1 MCHESGLIGKLT
13 GSLTAPAPGA
23 MLTNMYLPS
32 MQVTDQVALVTGA
45 GSGIGRAIALA
56 LAEAGAHVVTTELPE
71 QLARAVLVSD
81 QIRGMGRRSLAL
93 PLDVT
98 DVPSIGP
105 FVATVQRELGRLDLL
120 VNNAGVQVARPA
132 LDVSEDDWDRVLD
145 VNLRGVFFCAQAAGR
160 VMVAQRHGRIINVAS
175 QNGVVG
181 YFNRAAYCA
190 AKAGVVNLTR
200 VLAIEWAPYNVLVN
214 AVAPTFVR
222 TPMGERTL
230 SDPAVRDDILRR
242 IPLGRVAEPEDVV
255 GAVVYLGSPAAA
267 MVTGHTLLVDGG
279 WTAW

>member
-1 MCHESGLIGKLT
+1 MKF
-13 GSLTAPAPGA
+13 
-23 MLTNMYLPS
+23 PS
-32 MQVTDQVALVTGA
+32 MQVQGQVAMVTGS
-45 GSGIGRAIALA
+45 GSGIGEAIALA
-56 LAEAGAHVVTTELPE
+56 LAVAGAHVITTELPDRLE
-71 QLARAVLVSD
+71 RAARVAHEIAL
-81 QIRGMGRRSLAL
+81 MGRGSKAI

-98 DVPSIGP
+98 SVASIGAAVNEA
-105 FVATVQRELGRLDLL
+105 VAAFGHLDIM

-132 LDVSEDDWDRVLD
+132 LDVSEDDWDRVVD

-160 VMVAQRHGRIINVAS
+160 VMVPRGQGRIINISS
-175 QNGVVG
+175 QNGVIG
-181 YFNRAAYCA
+181 YFHRAAYCA

-200 VLAIEWAPYNVLVN
+200 VLAIEWAEHNVLVN

-230 SDPAVRDDILRR
+230 SDPAVRTDILGR
-242 IPLGRVAEPEDVV
+242 IPLGRIAEPQDIV
-255 GAVVYLGSPAAA
+255 GAVVYLASPAAA

>member
-1 MCHESGLIGKLT
+1 
-13 GSLTAPAPGA
+13 
-23 MLTNMYLPS
+23 MYLPS

>member
-1 MCHESGLIGKLT
+1 MKF
-13 GSLTAPAPGA
+13 
-23 MLTNMYLPS
+23 PS
-32 MQVTDQVALVTGA
+32 MQVQGQVAMVTGS
-45 GSGIGRAIALA
+45 GSGIGEAIALA
-56 LAEAGAHVVTTELPE
+56 LADAGAHVITTELPE
-71 QLARAVLVSD
+71 RLERAARVAHAISL
-81 QIRGMGRRSLAL
+81 MGRDSKAI

-98 DVPSIGP
+98 SVPSIRAAVDEA
-105 FVATVQRELGRLDLL
+105 VAAFGHLDIM

-132 LDVSEDDWDRVLD
+132 LDVSEDDWDRVVD

-160 VMVAQRHGRIINVAS
+160 VMAPRGHGRIINISS

-181 YFNRAAYCA
+181 YFHRAAYCA

-200 VLAIEWAPYNVLVN
+200 VLAIEWAEHNVLVN

-230 SDPAVRDDILRR
+230 SDPAVRTDILGR
-242 IPLGRVAEPEDVV
+242 IPLGRIAEPEDIV
-255 GAVVYLGSPAAA
+255 GAVVYLASPAAS

>member
-1 MCHESGLIGKLT
+1 
-13 GSLTAPAPGA
+13 
-23 MLTNMYLPS
+23 MLARMYLPS
-32 MQVTDQVALVTGA
+32 MQLTDQVALVTGA

-56 LAEAGAHVVTTELPE
+56 LAEAGAHVVTTELPNLLE
-71 QLARAVLVSD
+71 RAADVSD
-81 QIRGMGRRSLAL
+81 LIQHMGRRSLAL
-93 PLDVT
+93 PLDVR

-105 FVATVQRELGRLDLL
+105 VIATVQHQLGRLDLL

-132 LDVSEDDWDRVLD
+132 LEVSEDDWDRVLD

-160 VMVAQRHGRIINVAS
+160 VMVAQHGGRIINVAS

-200 VLAIEWAPYNVLVN
+200 VLAIEWAPHNILVN

-242 IPLGRVAEPEDVV
+242 IPLGRIAEPEDVV
-255 GAVVYLGSPAAA
+255 GAVVYLASAAAA
-267 MVTGHTLLVDGG
+267 MVTGHTLMVDGG

>member
-1 MCHESGLIGKLT
+1 
-13 GSLTAPAPGA
+13 
-23 MLTNMYLPS
+23 MLLRMYLPS

-56 LAEAGAHVVTTELPE
+56 LAEAGAHVAVTELPVHM
-71 QLARAVLVSD
+71 ARADEVGA
-81 QIRGMGRRSLAL
+81 QISSLGRRSLAL
-93 PLDVT
+93 ALDVT

-105 FVATVQRELGRLDLL
+105 VVAAVRRELGGLDIL

-132 LDVSEDDWDRVLD
+132 LEVSEDDWDRVVD
-145 VNLRGVFFCAQAAGR
+145 VDLRGVFFCAQAAGR
-160 VMVAQRHGRIINVAS
+160 VMVAQNSGRIINVAS
-175 QNGVVG
+175 QNGVIG
-181 YFNRAAYCA
+181 YYHRAAYCA

-200 VLAIEWAPYNVLVN
+200 VLAIEWAPHNVLVN

-230 SDPAVRDDILRR
+230 SDPTVREDILRR
-242 IPLGRVAEPEDVV
+242 IPLGRIAEPEDIV
-255 GAVVYLGSPAAA
+255 GAVVYLASPAAA

>member
-1 MCHESGLIGKLT
+1 MTLFASD
-13 GSLTAPAPGA
+13 A
-23 MLTNMYLPS
+23 MLVRMYLPS
-32 MQVTDQVALVTGA
+32 MQVADQVALVTGA

-56 LAEAGAHVVTTELPE
+56 LAEAGAHVAVTELPDR
-71 QLARAVLVSD
+71 LPKAVEVGD
-81 QIRGMGRRSLAL
+81 QIRALGRESLAL

-105 FVATVQRELGRLDLL
+105 IVDTVRKQLGRLDLL

-132 LDVSEDDWDRVLD
+132 LDVSEDDWDRVVD

-160 VMVAQRHGRIINVAS
+160 VMVAQNHGRIVNVAS

-200 VLAIEWAPYNVLVN
+200 VLAIEWAPHNVLVN

-242 IPLGRVAEPEDVV
+242 IPLGRIAEPEDVV
-255 GAVVYLGSPAAA
+255 GAVVYLASAAAA
-267 MVTGHTLLVDGG
+267 MVTGHTLLIDGG

>member
-1 MCHESGLIGKLT
+1 
-13 GSLTAPAPGA
+13 
-23 MLTNMYLPS
+23 MYVPS
-32 MQVTDQVALVTGA
+32 MQVTDQVALVTGS

-56 LAEAGAHVVTTELPE
+56 LAESGAHVVTTELPTFLE
-71 QLARAVLVSD
+71 RASDVSD
-81 QIRGMGRRSLAL
+81 LIRAMGRRSLTL
-93 PLDVT
+93 PLDVR
-98 DVPSIGP
+98 DVPTIAP
-105 FVATVQRELGRLDLL
+105 VIATVQHQMGRLDLL

-132 LDVSEDDWDRVLD
+132 LEVSEDDWDRVVD

-160 VMVAQRHGRIINVAS
+160 VMVAQHGGRIINVAS

-200 VLAIEWAPYNVLVN
+200 VLAIEWAQHNILVN

-230 SDPAVRDDILRR
+230 SDPAVREDILRR
-242 IPLGRVAEPEDVV
+242 IPLGRIAEPEDVV
-255 GAVVYLGSPAAA
+255 GAVVYLASPAAA
-267 MVTGHTLLVDGG
+267 MVTGHTLMVDGG

>member
-1 MCHESGLIGKLT
+1 
-13 GSLTAPAPGA
+13 
-23 MLTNMYLPS
+23 MLVGMYLPS

-56 LAEAGAHVVTTELPE
+56 LAEAGAHVAATELPD
-71 QLARAVLVSD
+71 QLARAGEVVG
-81 QIRGMGRRSLAL
+81 QISAMGRRSLAL
-93 PLDVT
+93 ALDVT

-105 FVATVQRELGRLDLL
+105 VVATVQRELGRLDLL

-132 LDVSEDDWDRVLD
+132 LEVSEDDWDRVQA

-160 VMVAQRHGRIINVAS
+160 VMVAQRRGRIVNVAS

-230 SDPAVRDDILRR
+230 SDPAVRDDILGR
-242 IPLGRVAEPEDVV
+242 IPLGRIAEPEDVV
-255 GAVVYLGSPAAA
+255 GAVVYLASPAAA
-267 MVTGHTLLVDGG
+267 MVTGHTLLIDGG